1 MTRPRREG
9 LAWPCMVVAL
19 LGLGSPR
26 LTQAAGFEVVAIEAF
41 PPRVQLDSAL
51 DRQRIVVQARAAD
64 GRSLDVTAMAEIA
77 LSSGTLAAI
86 ERSATGVVV
95 RPAADGDG
103 TIRV

>member
-9 LAWPCMVVAL
+9 LAWPCVVITL

-26 LTQAAGFEVVAIEAF
+26 LTQAAAFEVVAIEAF

-64 GRSLDVTAMAEIA
+64 GRSLDVTSVAEID
-77 LSSGTLAAI
+77 LLMRLG
-86 ERSATGVVV
+86 
-95 RPAADGDG
+95 
-103 TIRV
+103 